1 MSEDVIRRPRP
12 VIDPALPA
20 PERDELRRRVTAPR
34 PLVQWPSGEVVTR
47 RARLREA
54 AVHLIAVGGTLA
66 LSLVT
71 AGWYLG
77 MAIVNIGLIAHVA
90 ALALRGDAHPA
101 TRAASVATG
110 AGALAAIPVWLL
122 DLLPGDPAAGIPWGL
137 FGVLVALVSA
147 DALTSRVQETEPA
160 DVPEGAVVHPDDL
173 SESDHA
179 ALCAVQHTID
189 LVERARDAFG
199 GGDSLD
205 TDRALAVLHDQEW
218 RIAVLLARQRELRR
232 AHLRRWQRADSPR
245 VREALRPQRE
255 HLCAVEDAVHTR
267 VDQIIEYG
275 RMVERAVAAHR
286 EWEQCQEAADSTA
299 EYVEHRAAAAF
310 LGAGSPEVSELA
322 ATAEAARR
330 VRDEHVDRL
339 TGHSLLF

>member
-20 PERDELRRRVTAPR
+20 PRRDELRRRAAAPH
-34 PLVQWPSGEVVTR
+34 PLAQWSGGDLVTR

-54 AVHLIAVGGTLA
+54 AVHLLAVGGTLA
-66 LSLVT
+66 LALAT

-77 MAIVNIGLIAHVA
+77 MAVVNIGLVAHVA

-147 DALTSRVQETEPA
+147 DALTSRVQEGPSDDA
-160 DVPEGAVVHPDDL
+160 PEGSVILPDDL
-173 SESDHA
+173 SEADHA
-179 ALCAVQHTID
+179 ALCAVQRTID
-189 LVERARDAFG
+189 VVERAREAFG

-205 TDRALAVLHDQEW
+205 TDRALAVLRDQEW

-255 HLCAVEDAVHTR
+255 HLCAVEDAVQAR
-267 VDQIIEYG
+267 VEQIVEYG
-275 RMVERAVAAHR
+275 RLVERAVAAHR

-299 EYVEHRAAAAF
+299 AYAEHRAAAAF
-310 LGAGSPEVSELA
+310 LGAGAPEVSDLA

-330 VRDEHVDRL
+330 IRDEHVERL

>member
-1 MSEDVIRRPRP
+1 MSEDVICRPRP

-34 PLVQWPSGEVVTR
+34 PLVQWPSGETVTR

-54 AVHLIAVGGTLA
+54 AVHLLAIGGTLA

-101 TRAASVATG
+101 TRAAGVAVG
-110 AGALAAIPVWLL
+110 AGAFATVPAWLFE
-122 DLLPGDPAAGIPWGL
+122 LLPGDPSAGIPWGL
-137 FGVLVALVSA
+137 FAVLVALVSA
-147 DALTSRVQETEPA
+147 DALTSRVQEAAPA
-160 DVPEGAVVHPDDL
+160 DGPEGAVIHPDDL
-173 SESDHA
+173 SESDHV
-179 ALCAVQHTID
+179 ALAAVQHTID

-199 GGDSLD
+199 GADSLD
-205 TDRALAVLHDQEW
+205 SDRALAVLRDQEW

-255 HLCAVEDAVHTR
+255 HLCAVKDAVHTR
-267 VDQIIEYG
+267 VEQIVEYG
-275 RMVERAVAAHR
+275 RLVERAVAAHR
-286 EWEQCQEAADSTA
+286 EWEQCQEAVDSTA
-299 EYVEHRAAAAF
+299 AYAEHRAAASF

>member
-20 PERDELRRRVTAPR
+20 PRRDELLRGAASPR
-34 PLVQWPSGEVVTR
+34 TPVRWPTGEAVTR

-54 AVHLIAVGGTLA
+54 AVHLLAVGGTLT
-66 LSLVT
+66 LSLAT

-77 MAIVNIGLIAHVA
+77 MAIVNIGLVAHVA

-101 TRAASVATG
+101 TRTAGVAAG
-110 AGALAAIPVWLL
+110 AGALAAGPVWLL
-122 DLLPGDPAAGIPWGL
+122 DLLPGDPSAGIPWGL
-137 FGVLVALVSA
+137 FAVLAALVTI
-147 DALTSRVQETEPA
+147 DALTSRVQEGPPDDA
-160 DVPEGAVVHPDDL
+160 PEGAVVHPDDL
-173 SESDHA
+173 SEADHA
-179 ALCAVQHTID
+179 ALAAVQHTID

-205 TDRALAVLHDQEW
+205 TDRALEVLRDQEW
-218 RIAVLLARQRELRR
+218 RIAVLLVRQRELRR
-232 AHLRRWQRADSPR
+232 AHLRRWQRAGSPR

-255 HLCAVEDAVHTR
+255 HLCAVEDAVRAR
-267 VDQIIEYG
+267 VGQIAEYG
-275 RMVERAVAAHR
+275 RLVERAVEAHR

-299 EYVEHRAAAAF
+299 AYAEHRAAASF
-310 LGAGSPEVSELA
+310 LGTGSPEVSELA

-339 TGHSLLF
+339 TGHALLF